1 MPRKSPEN
9 EDDFIRM
16 QQEAIR
22 RVRDMQER
30 SRNTLE
36 SANISLDDREPA
48 RPAAAVNNPP
58 RSTSHPGDGRGS
70 RPLTQSVWTAAAPRS
85 VTPPAGTHHTEQPPA
100 VTPPVGRQT
109 SGTAAR
115 GTQHAEPPPP
125 DRQRAETPHS
135 EVQRSGGFPFGLLG
149 SVPPT
154 LEPPHAPPEPE
165 RERSLFPPLLSNLLP
180 SININFDSEQ
190 IMLMILIY
198 VLYHDNADKFLI
210 LALAYILLI

>member
-1 MPRKSPEN
+1 MEGIMPRKSPEN

-36 SANISLDDREPA
+36 SANMSLDGREPA

-58 RSTSHPGDGRGS
+58 RSTSPPGDVHSSHGA
-70 RPLTQSVWTAAAPRS
+70 TQSVWTAAAPRS

-109 SGTAAR
+109 PGTAAR
-115 GTQHAEPPPP
+115 GTHA
-125 DRQRAETPHS
+125 D
-135 EVQRSGGFPFGLLG
+135 VQRSGGFPFGLSR
-149 SVPPT
+149 SVPPA
-154 LEPPHAPPEPE
+154 LAPPHASQEPA

-190 IMLMILIY
+190 IMLMILMY
-198 VLYHDNADKFLI
+198 VLYQDKADNFLL
-210 LALAYILLI
+210 LALAYILFM

>member
-1 MPRKSPEN
+1 MEGIMPRKSPEN

-36 SANISLDDREPA
+36 SANMSLDGREPA

-58 RSTSHPGDGRGS
+58 RSTSPPGDGRGS
-70 RPLTQSVWTAAAPRS
+70 RPVTQSVWTAAAPRS
-85 VTPPAGTHHTEQPPA
+85 VTPPA

-109 SGTAAR
+109 SETAAR

-125 DRQRAETPHS
+125 ERPRA
-135 EVQRSGGFPFGLLG
+135 EVQRSGGFPFGLLR

-154 LEPPHAPPEPE
+154 LEPPHASPEPAS
-165 RERSLFPPLLSNLLP
+165 ERSLFPPLLSNLLP

-198 VLYHDNADKFLI
+198 VLYQDNADKFLM
-210 LALAYILLI
+210 LALTYILFI

>member
-1 MPRKSPEN
+1 
-9 EDDFIRM
+9 
-16 QQEAIR
+16 
-22 RVRDMQER
+22 
-30 SRNTLE
+30 
-36 SANISLDDREPA
+36 
-48 RPAAAVNNPP
+48 
-58 RSTSHPGDGRGS
+58 
-70 RPLTQSVWTAAAPRS
+70 
-85 VTPPAGTHHTEQPPA
+85 
-100 VTPPVGRQT
+100 
-109 SGTAAR
+109 
-115 GTQHAEPPPP
+115 
-125 DRQRAETPHS
+125 
-135 EVQRSGGFPFGLLG
+135 LG